1 MDHSNTYIVC
11 DDNKVSSKFLS
22 RDAKSHHQFCPMH
35 GVKQLIQS
43 VTCVTCST
51 STLTDHILTSAT
63 SRVSQKGV
71 NNVGVSDHQL
81 IFCTKKISRTKIGGA
96 QKYLN
101 FCSMKNYMADYNK
114 QAVKQV
120 DFTN

>member
-1 MDHSNTYIVC
+1 
-11 DDNKVSSKFLS
+11 
-22 RDAKSHHQFCPMH
+22 MH
-35 GVKQLIQS
+35 GLKQLIQS

-81 IFCTKKISRTKIGGA
+81 IFCTKKISRIEIGGA
-96 QKYLN
+96 QKYLI
-101 FCSMKNYMADYNK
+101 FALRKIIWLIT
-114 QAVKQV
+114 
-120 DFTN
+120 TNRP